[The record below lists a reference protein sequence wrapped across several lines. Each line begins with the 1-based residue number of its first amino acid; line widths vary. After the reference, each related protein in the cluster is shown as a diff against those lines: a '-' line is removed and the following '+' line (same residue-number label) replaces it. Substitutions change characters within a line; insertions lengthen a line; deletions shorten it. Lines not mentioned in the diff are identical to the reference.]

1 MPMSTYCCILEC
13 RHKTTDLHG
22 CGNGNITAVS
32 RGFLAGV
39 GMNGRIHGTAAMWRW
54 VKKSTW
60 EYRGIGK
67 RSARLFY
74 LHVWTM

>member
-32 RGFLAGV
+32 RGFLV
-39 GMNGRIHGTAAMWRW
+39 FIVIHGTAAMWRW
-54 VKKSTW
+54 VNSTW